1 MTLPEQFSALRAE
14 KKGETWQWQL
24 KPVATTPLQEGEV
37 WLRVFLSAINYKDRL
52 ALRPG
57 SKVLRTSPITP
68 GIDCLG
74 EVVASRHLRWQ
85 VGDKLFVT
93 GFGYGE
99 KQDGGFAEYLKAHGD
114 HCLALPSELSPQQAL
129 TLGTAGLTAAAAI
142 AALEEKQLLNQSSS
156 PHPDAIAI
164 SGANGAVGGIA
175 TSILHHLGQPVTA
188 LLRNKTQE
196 DQVKKLGAKSIFAL
210 EALPKDDTPLRSAL
224 WRGAIDTLGGNV
236 LAWLLST
243 VGYRGVVCSIG
254 NAASAQLQSSVYPFI
269 LRGISLVGID
279 SVLLPLE
286 KRLQLWQKLASEWRP
301 LSYLQNRLPRIIPL
315 NDLEQYLK
323 EAIAQSSLNQ
333 PVLVEMFAHASE
345 TITEAELHTLNISKK
360 GSNHLIIAG
369 HLTALTS
376 SLFEDTLHTT
386 SVIAHKTFTL
396 DINNLTVDD
405 EIRDVA
411 RRAII
416 NLENRCSMVKLLDDQ
431 RILYK

>member
-24 KPVATTPLQEGEV
+24 KSVATVPLQEGEV
-37 WLRVFLSAINYKDRL
+37 WLRVFLSTIHYKDRL

-57 SKVLRTSPITP
+57 SKVLRASPITP

-85 VGDKLFVT
+85 VGDKLLVT

-99 KQDGGFAEYLKAHGD
+99 KQDGGFAEYMKAHGD
-114 HCLALPSELSPQQAL
+114 HCLPLPSELSPQQAL

-142 AALEEKQLLNQSSS
+142 AALEEKQLLNH
-156 PHPDAIAI
+156 HPDAIAV
-164 SGANGAVGGIA
+164 SGANGAVGSIA
-175 TSILHHLGQPVTA
+175 ISILHHLGQPVTA
-188 LLRNKTQE
+188 LLRNKSQE
-196 DQVKKLGAKSIFAL
+196 AAVKQLGANNIFSL
-210 EALPKDDTPLRSAL
+210 EALPKEDAPLRSAL
-224 WRGAIDTLGGNV
+224 WKGAIDTLGGNV
-236 LAWLLST
+236 LVWLLST

-254 NAASAQLQSSVYPFI
+254 NAASAQLSSSVYPFI

-279 SVLLPLE
+279 SVNLPLD

-315 NDLEQYLK
+315 TSLENYLK
-323 EAIAQSSLNQ
+323 EVIGQTSLNQ

-376 SLFEDTLHTT
+376 SLFEGALNTT
-386 SVIAHKTFTL
+386 SVIVHKPFTL
-396 DINNLTVDD
+396 DINNLIIDD
-405 EIRDVA
+405 EVKDTA

-416 NLENRCSMVKLLDDQ
+416 NLENRCSTVKLLDDQ